1 MYSADYSVFK
11 KRGYPQTG
19 LQAMSKKKRKK
30 KARITNRQAKIRQ
43 KNKKPN
49 KQTNPQYKR
58 LQQKVKNGLEQQ
70 GITTESIEFIEALD
84 GVKMSEVIIK
94 LAEPL
99 LKKYGDDDKRI
110 ETIVSLTI
118 AEWNR
123 LMLPEDERE
132 KFQDVMVDTL
142 SPSDDD
148 AAMVGSLL
156 YISDL
161 IAERKKK
168 YFPNLKKVILNQE
181 LIVTDGNITLNISSA
196 PIESKT

>member
-1 MYSADYSVFK
+1 
-11 KRGYPQTG
+11 
-19 LQAMSKKKRKK
+19 MSKKRRKK

-43 KNKKPN
+43 KIKKPN
-49 KQTNPQYKR
+49 KQANSKYKK
-58 LQQKVKNGLEQQ
+58 LGEKVEKEFKETGLFPKKMEF
-70 GITTESIEFIEALD
+70 TEPAD
-84 GVKMSEVIIK
+84 GVKMSAVILK

-142 SPSDDD
+142 APPDDE

-181 LIVTDGNITLNISSA
+181 LIVSDGNITLNISSA

>member
-1 MYSADYSVFK
+1 
-11 KRGYPQTG
+11 
-19 LQAMSKKKRKK
+19 MSKKKRKK

-43 KNKKPN
+43 KKKKPN
-49 KQTNPQYKR
+49 KRADTKYKK
-58 LQQKVKNGLEQQ
+58 LGEKVENGLEQQ
-70 GITTESIEFIEALD
+70 GIPTESIEFIEALD
-84 GVKMSEVIIK
+84 GVKMSAVILK

-123 LMLPEDERE
+123 LLLPEDERE
-132 KFQDVMVDTL
+132 KFKDVMIDTL
-142 SPSDDD
+142 APPDDE

-181 LIVTDGNITLNISSA
+181 LIVSDGNITLNIASA
-196 PIESKT
+196 PIGSDIESK

>member
-1 MYSADYSVFK
+1 
-11 KRGYPQTG
+11 
-19 LQAMSKKKRKK
+19 MSKKKRKK
-30 KARITNRQAKIRQ
+30 KTRITNRQAKIRQ
-43 KNKKPN
+43 KKKKPN
-49 KQTNPQYKR
+49 KQANPKYKG
-58 LQQKVKNGLEQQ
+58 LQQKVKNGIEQP
-70 GITTESIEFIEALD
+70 GIPIESIEFIEALD
-84 GVKMSEVIIK
+84 GVKMSAVILK

-123 LMLPEDERE
+123 LLLPEDERE

-142 SPSDDD
+142 SPPDDD

-181 LIVTDGNITLNISSA
+181 LIVSNGNITLNIASA
-196 PIESKT
+196 PMELRKR